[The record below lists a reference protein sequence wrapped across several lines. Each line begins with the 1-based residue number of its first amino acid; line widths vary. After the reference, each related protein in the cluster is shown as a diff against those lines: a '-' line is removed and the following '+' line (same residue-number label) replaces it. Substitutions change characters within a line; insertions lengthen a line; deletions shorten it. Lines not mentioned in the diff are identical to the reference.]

1 MALMCTGVAFGGIG
15 NADGYLGDLA
25 VNDSC
30 RGSVGKD

>member
-1 MALMCTGVAFGGIG
+1 MALMCKGVAFGGIG

-30 RGSVGKD
+30 GIGVGED